1 METVRCSALNDLQ
14 AAAIDVLKKYS
25 ERRVFALFGEMGSG
39 KTTFIKAICEQL
51 GVIDVVSSPT
61 FVIINEYLDSEGE
74 SVYHFD
80 FFRLKNKNELLDIG
94 YEDYLYSGDYCF
106 IEWPEKYE
114 ELLPENCVYIKI
126 KIDYAD
132 QSRLISF

>member
-1 METVRCSALNDLQ
+1 METVRCSGLNDLQ
-14 AAAIDVLKKYS
+14 AVAIDVLKKYS
-25 ERRVFALFGEMGSG
+25 ESRVFALFGEMGSG

-51 GVIDVVSSPT
+51 GVVDVVSSPT
-61 FVIINEYLDSEGE
+61 FAIINEYLDSGGE
-74 SVYHFD
+74 SVFHFD
-80 FFRLKNKNELLDIG
+80 FFRLKNRNELMDIG

>member
-1 METVRCSALNDLQ
+1 METVRCSGLNDLQ
-14 AAAIDVLKKYS
+14 AVAIDVLRKYS
-25 ERRVFALFGEMGSG
+25 ESRVFALFGEMGSG

-51 GVIDVVSSPT
+51 GVVDVVSSPT
-61 FVIINEYLDSEGE
+61 FAIINEYLDSGGE
-74 SVYHFD
+74 SVFHFD
-80 FFRLKNKNELLDIG
+80 FFRLKNRNELMDIG

>member
-1 METVRCSALNDLQ
+1 
-14 AAAIDVLKKYS
+14 
-25 ERRVFALFGEMGSG
+25 
-39 KTTFIKAICEQL
+39 
-51 GVIDVVSSPT
+51 
-61 FVIINEYLDSEGE
+61 INEYLVSGGE
-74 SVYHFD
+74 SVFHFD
-80 FFRLKNKNELLDIG
+80 FFRLKNRNELMDIG

-132 QSRLISF
+132 HSRLISF